1 MVTYALPGTYEVTLI
16 ATNANGESTPYT
28 AEVLVDIC
36 TGMTTTIADGAW
48 RAWPVPSNGTLQVQ
62 GPSSA
67 AARVVD
73 LQGRTVW
80 SGTLPA
86 NGTLD
91 IAGWAPG
98 SYVLLVGGARLRVVR
113 E

>member
-1 MVTYALPGTYEVTLI
+1 
-16 ATNANGESTPYT
+16 
-28 AEVLVDIC
+28 
-36 TGMTTTIADGAW
+36 
-48 RAWPVPSNGTLQVQ
+48 VQ

-91 IAGWAPG
+91 IASWAPG
-98 SYVLLVGGARLRVVR
+98 SYVLLVDAQRVRLVK